1 MDMDVI
7 ARCDIGDGM
16 ADVLAILQNRLA
28 IADIFQRKFMP

>member
-16 ADVLAILQNRLA
+16 ADVFAILQNRLA
-28 IADIFQRKFMP
+28 IADVLEGKFMP